1 MRLPMRWIYL
11 AIIVLFVA
19 AIIIFAVQNLAAVTM
34 SFLGFSVRAPLAVLA
49 AVVYVIGAITGGSVF
64 ALLRKSVRESGSI
77 RARAT

>member
-1 MRLPMRWIYL
+1 MRVPMRWIYL
-11 AIIVLFVA
+11 AIVIVFVA

-34 SFLGFSVRAPLAVLA
+34 SFLGFSVRAPLAVMA

>member
-11 AIIVLFVA
+11 AIVIVFVA

-34 SFLGFSVRAPLAVLA
+34 SFLGFSVRAPLAVMA

>member
-11 AIIVLFVA
+11 AIVIVFVA
-19 AIIIFAVQNLAAVTM
+19 AIIIFAVQNLTAVTM
-34 SFLGFSVRAPLAVLA
+34 SFLGFSVRAPLAVMA

>member
-49 AVVYVIGAITGGSVF
+49 AVVYVIGAITGGSVY

>member
-34 SFLGFSVRAPLAVLA
+34 SFLGFSVRAPLAVMA

>member
-19 AIIIFAVQNLAAVTM
+19 VIIIFAVQNLMAVTM

-77 RARAT
+77 RARTT

>member
-1 MRLPMRWIYL
+1 MRWIYL

-19 AIIIFAVQNLAAVTM
+19 AIIIFAAQNLAAVTM
-34 SFLGFSVRAPLAVLA
+34 SFLGFSVRAPLAVMA